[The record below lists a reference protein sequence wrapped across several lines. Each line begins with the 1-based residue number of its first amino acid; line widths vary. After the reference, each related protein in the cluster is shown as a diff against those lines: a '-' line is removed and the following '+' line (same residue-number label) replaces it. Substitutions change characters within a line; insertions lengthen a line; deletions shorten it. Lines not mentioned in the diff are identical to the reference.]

1 MGSYYEVLGIDNF
14 VDSEAVESAYQKLS
28 EILNP
33 EIHENNA
40 VVVQKFR
47 EISEAY
53 AILSVPEQKELY
65 DKRLRE
71 INTEGNSSAQNKA
84 AELNHIQK
92 EMQLKFI
99 ESYNQIRFDKKIR
112 KERKLVELAS
122 VIGLIALISSLLIWI
137 ILKVYRNLPN

>member
-1 MGSYYEVLGIDNF
+1 MGSYYEVLGLDNF
-14 VDSEAVESAYQKLS
+14 ADSEAVESAYRKLS
-28 EILNP
+28 GILNP
-33 EIHENNA
+33 EIHGNNA
-40 VVVQKFR
+40 VVVQKFK

-71 INTEGNSSAQNKA
+71 LNTEGNSSAQNKA

-112 KERKLVELAS
+112 KERKLIELVS

-137 ILKVYRNLPN
+137 ILKVYQNLPH

>member
-1 MGSYYEVLGIDNF
+1 MGSYYEVLGLDNF
-14 VDSEAVESAYQKLS
+14 VDSEAVESAYRKLS

-33 EIHENNA
+33 EIHGNNA
-40 VVVQKFR
+40 VVVQKFK

-71 INTEGNSSAQNKA
+71 LNTEGNSSAQNKA

-112 KERKLVELAS
+112 KERKLIELVS

-137 ILKVYRNLPN
+137 ILKVYQNLPH

>member
-1 MGSYYEVLGIDNF
+1 MGSYYEVLGLENIA
-14 VDSEAVESAYQKLS
+14 DSEAVESAYRKLS

-40 VVVQKFR
+40 VVMQKFR

-71 INTEGNSSAQNKA
+71 MNLGGNSTTENKA

-99 ESYNQIRFDKKIR
+99 ESYNRIRFDKKIR
-112 KERKLVELAS
+112 KERKRIELIS
-122 VIGLIALISSLLIWI
+122 IIGLIALITSLLIWI
-137 ILKVYRNLPN
+137 ILKVYQNLPD